1 MANLQKFAAY
11 LDRSSTAAATRCDV
25 GVIIYSASR
34 FFCHLSF
41 SSIQSNR
48 SRRGRLLCLR
58 QIPNVLRQPEATA
71 KSGLPRYP
79 IPSFSPVDT
88 LALARTLSAGYSRE

>member
-25 GVIIYSASR
+25 GVIIYSAKASR
-34 FFCHLSF
+34 FHFE
-41 SSIQSNR
+41 SNR
-48 SRRGRLLCLR
+48 SRRLGCPCLR
-58 QIPNVLRQPEATA
+58 QITNVLRQLEATA